1 VRGSMR
7 LRSSFVTHPGRAD
20 PELVTLCVAK
30 RERVFVEA
38 L

>member
-1 VRGSMR
+1 MH
-7 LRSSFVTHPGRAD
+7 LRSSFATHPGRAD
-20 PELVTLCVAK
+20 PELVTLCIAK